1 MQLNNLF
8 LLDKIPV
15 NQPHFCYHSGHQFI
29 IPNYLQISGFLR
41 KVIKQ
46 KFLPLVQHTLYLPMT
61 DDPYPFQKR
70 NSTKHKM
77 LIKREKIKSE
87 IKVI

>member
-1 MQLNNLF
+1 LIIN
-8 LLDKIPV
+8 
-15 NQPHFCYHSGHQFI
+15 FI
-29 IPNYLQISGFLR
+29 IPNHQQISDFLR
-41 KVIKQ
+41 KVTKQ
-46 KFLPLVQHTLYLPMT
+46 KFLPLLQHTLYLPMT

-70 NSTKHKM
+70 NSTKNKM